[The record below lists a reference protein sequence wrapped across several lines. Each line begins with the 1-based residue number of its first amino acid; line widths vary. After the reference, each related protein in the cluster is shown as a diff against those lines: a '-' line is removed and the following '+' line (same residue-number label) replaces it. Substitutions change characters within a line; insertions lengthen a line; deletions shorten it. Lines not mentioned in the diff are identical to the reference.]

1 MRVLAQMLKGR
12 MVKMANNMQED
23 RLITREGYDKLVAE
37 LEELKAV
44 KRKEIAAQ
52 LGEAIAQGDL
62 SENADYDAAKN
73 AQAENEER
81 IYKLENMIKSVRIIE
96 ESEIEADRINL
107 GQTVVVE
114 NIETKTRDTY
124 KIVGSNESD
133 PLNGLISNESP
144 VGRKLMGSKLDDVVE
159 VEIPDGIIRLKVLEI
174 SRS

>member
-1 MRVLAQMLKGR
+1 
-12 MVKMANNMQED
+12 MATNNMQEEK
-23 RLITREGYDKLVAE
+23 LITREGYDKLVAE
-37 LEELKAV
+37 LEELVSV

-81 IYKLENMIKSVRIIE
+81 IYKLKNMIKSVRIID
-96 ESEIEADRINL
+96 ESEIEADRVNL

-114 NIETKTRDTY
+114 NTETGEKNTY

-133 PLNGLISNESP
+133 PLNGLISNVSP
-144 VGRKLMGSKLDDVVE
+144 VGRSLMGARLDEEVE
-159 VEIPDGIIRLKVLEI
+159 IEIPDGIIRLKVLEI